1 MAVSTATAGVVGRYG
16 GLGRAVLQAKR
27 LRLPWIP
34 IVILTILMV
43 SAIFAPLLAR
53 YDPTEISLGDAR
65 IAPFKTLTHPLGT
78 DMLGRDVLSRLI
90 FGARSSATIS
100 LTALAV
106 GVTLGTTVGLISGY
120 VGKWVDTILMRV
132 TDALLGF
139 PSILVAM
146 IIVALMGTGIQNV
159 VVAVA
164 ATTWPRFARM
174 VRGEALSAK
183 ERDYVI
189 IARVIGVP
197 PHVIVRRHIFSSVAN
212 IVMIIASIM
221 VAQVILLEATL
232 SFLGLGFP
240 PGAPAWGIMVAE
252 GRQVILTAWW
262 LSLLPGVVIMAVVM
276 AFNFF
281 GDWLRDTLDPKL
293 RRL

>member
-1 MAVSTATAGVVGRYG
+1 MAVSTAVVLGRYG
-16 GLGRAVLQAKR
+16 RLGRTVLQAKR

-34 IVILTILMV
+34 IVILTTLMV
-43 SAIFAPLLAR
+43 SAIFAPLLAP
-53 YDPTEISLGDAR
+53 YDPTEISLMDAR
-65 IAPFKTLTHPLGT
+65 IAPFKTFTHPLGT
-78 DMLGRDVLSRLI
+78 DMLGRDILSRLI
-90 FGARSSATIS
+90 FGARNSATIS
-100 LTALAV
+100 LSALAV
-106 GVTLGTTVGLISGY
+106 GVTLGTTLGLISGY
-120 VGKWVDTILMRV
+120 AGKWVDTIIMRI
-132 TDALLGF
+132 TDGLLGF

-146 IIVALMGTGIQNV
+146 IIVTLMGSGIQNI

-189 IARVIGVP
+189 IARIMGVP

-212 IVMIIASIM
+212 IVMVIASIM
-221 VAQVILLEATL
+221 VAQVILLEASL

-262 LSLLPGVVIMAVVM
+262 LALLPGLVIMAVVM
-276 AFNFF
+276 AFNYL

>member
-1 MAVSTATAGVVGRYG
+1 MAASTAVVLGRYG
-16 GLGRAVLQAKR
+16 RLGRTVLQAKR
-27 LRLPWIP
+27 LRLPWVP
-34 IVILTILMV
+34 IVILTVLIV
-43 SAIFAPLLAR
+43 NAIFAPLLAP
-53 YDPTEISLGDAR
+53 YDPTEISLMDTR
-65 IAPFKTLTHPLGT
+65 IAPFKTMAHPLGT
-78 DMLGRDVLSRLI
+78 DMLGRDILSRLI
-90 FGARSSATIS
+90 FGARNSATIS
-100 LTALAV
+100 LSALAV
-106 GVTLGTTVGLISGY
+106 GVTLGTTLGLIAAY
-120 VGKWVDTILMRV
+120 AGKWVDTIIMRI
-132 TDALLGF
+132 TDGLLGF

-146 IIVALMGTGIQNV
+146 IIVALMGTGIQNI

-183 ERDYVI
+183 ERDYVVM
-189 IARVIGVP
+189 ARIIGVP
-197 PHVIVRRHIFSSVAN
+197 PRLIVWRHIFSSVAN

-262 LSLLPGVVIMAVVM
+262 LSLLPGLVIMAVVM
-276 AFNFF
+276 AFNYF

>member
-16 GLGRAVLQAKR
+16 RLGRTVLQAKR

-34 IVILTILMV
+34 IVILTTLIV
-43 SAIFAPLLAR
+43 SAVFAPLLAPH
-53 YDPTEISLGDAR
+53 DPTEISLGDVR
-65 IAPFKTLTHPLGT
+65 IAPFKTMTHPLGT
-78 DMLGRDVLSRLI
+78 DVLGRDILSRLI
-90 FGARSSATIS
+90 FGARNSATIS

-106 GVTLGTTVGLISGY
+106 GVTLGTTLGLVSGY
-120 VGKWVDTILMRV
+120 VGKWVDTIIMRI
-132 TDALLGF
+132 TDGLLGF

-146 IIVALMGTGIQNV
+146 IVIAVMGTGIQNI

-189 IARVIGVP
+189 MARVIGVP
-197 PHVIVRRHIFSSVAN
+197 PHVIVRRHIFSAVAN
-212 IVMIIASIM
+212 TVMIIASIM
-221 VAQVILLEATL
+221 VAQVILLEASL

-252 GRQVILTAWW
+252 GRQAILTAWW
-262 LSLLPGVVIMAVVM
+262 LSLIPGLVITAVVM
-276 AFNFF
+276 AFNYF

>member
-1 MAVSTATAGVVGRYG
+1 MAASTAVVVGRYG
-16 GLGRAVLQAKR
+16 RLGRTVLQAKR

-34 IVILTILMV
+34 IAILTTLMV
-43 SAIFAPLLAR
+43 SAIFAPLLAP
-53 YDPTEISLGDAR
+53 YDPMEISLMDAR

-78 DMLGRDVLSRLI
+78 DMLGRDILSRLI
-90 FGARSSATIS
+90 FGARNSATIS
-100 LTALAV
+100 LSALAV
-106 GVTLGTTVGLISGY
+106 GVTLGTTLGLISGY
-120 VGKWVDTILMRV
+120 AGKWVDTIIMRI
-132 TDALLGF
+132 TDGLLGF

-146 IIVALMGTGIQNV
+146 IIVTLMGSGIQNI

-189 IARVIGVP
+189 IARIMGVT

-221 VAQVILLEATL
+221 VAQVILLEASL

-252 GRQVILTAWW
+252 GRQAILTAWW
-262 LSLLPGVVIMAVVM
+262 LSLFPGLVIMAVVM
-276 AFNFF
+276 AFNYL